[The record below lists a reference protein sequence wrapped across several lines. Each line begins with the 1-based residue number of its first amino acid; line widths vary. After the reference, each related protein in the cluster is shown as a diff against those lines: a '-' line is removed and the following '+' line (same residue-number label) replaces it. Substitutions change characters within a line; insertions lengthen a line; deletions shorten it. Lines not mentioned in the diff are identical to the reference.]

1 MITLIMVW
9 RPFFVD
15 KIIDTCYIIKVS
27 YERKLEMKKASK
39 TLLIIGAVLSIVLAV
54 TWFILSIVYFV
65 IAAAFRAVKEGTVA
79 VTSEQLKEILEV
91 GGIDKVISHYS
102 TGGVIFL
109 ILFILAVASCVLA
122 FVAKNRENK
131 GLFIANIVLGL
142 ACGAELNAIGGVLG
156 LVAVCNKKE

>member
-1 MITLIMVW
+1 MNVI
-9 RPFFVD
+9 
-15 KIIDTCYIIKVS
+15 CYIIELS

-39 TLLIIGAVLSIVLAV
+39 TLLIIGAILSIVLAV

-65 IAAAFRAVKEGTVA
+65 IGAAFSAVKAGSASMTVD
-79 VTSEQLKEILEV
+79 QWNEILKA
-91 GGIDKVISHYS
+91 GGIDKVISHYT

-109 ILFILAVASCVLA
+109 ILFLFALASCILA
-122 FVAKNRENK
+122 FIAKNRENK